1 MTRISEEKLG
11 EILAG
16 CEGVQFG
23 PWSAEQCDDGLW
35 MVCNAGDVIAFGD
48 PNHKEP
54 DDELPFRYLARLDP
68 TTVSSLVTELR
79 ELREA
84 LRPFAKLADL
94 LVPEGSEHRQSP
106 READVHWYFS
116 VVLKHVDGF
125 ATKEELIEFAD
136 AVRARAA
143 LSGAKL

>member
-35 MVCNAGDVIAFGD
+35 MVSNAGDVIAFGD

-54 DDELPFRYLARLDP
+54 DDELPFKYLARLDP

-84 LRPFAKLADL
+84 LRDIANQQTLSEIDERGDRSDCDF
-94 LVPEGSEHRQSP
+94 EGG
-106 READVHWYFS
+106 Y
-116 VVLKHVDGF
+116 
-125 ATKEELIEFAD
+125 D
-136 AVRARAA
+136 AVVKVARAA